1 MKDEQ
6 NSRDKGM
13 QELLRRAQV
22 PAGGE
27 NSTPDTKGP
36 KSSEPK
42 QTKKKTDASLAAEA
56 DSSAMDDS
64 AEKAFKRLT
73 DWDDNESVNV
83 SLRTIIGGDVLAG
96 RWFRR
101 HLTFLLFLVFL
112 AILYVTNRY
121 AYQKEMIDNRKLTLA
136 LEDRRLRAVVAT
148 SNLTEYTRRS
158 NISEQLPDT
167 TLRSSSKPFYYIQSK

>member
-6 NSRDKGM
+6 NSLDQGM
-13 QELLRRAQV
+13 EELLRRAEH
-22 PAGGE
+22 PMAA
-27 NSTPDTKGP
+27 SSDTKEGQLP
-36 KSSEPK
+36 KLDHK
-42 QTKKKTDASLAAEA
+42 QTKKKQLPLSEQGAEKNA
-56 DSSAMDDS
+56 VDEKAK
-64 AEKAFKRLT
+64 KAFKRLT
-73 DWDDNESVNV
+73 GWDDNESVNV

-96 RWFRR
+96 RWFRQ

-136 LEDRRLRAVVAT
+136 LEDRRLRSVVAT

-158 NISEQLPDT
+158 NISVQLTDS
-167 TLRSSSKPFYYIQSK
+167 TLQSSSKPFYYIQSN

>member
-13 QELLRRAQV
+13 QELLRRAQHSV
-22 PAGGE
+22 E
-27 NSTPDTKGP
+27 KEVSTPVAQEP
-36 KSSEPK
+36 KSSVN
-42 QTKKKTDASLAAEA
+42 TKTTKIA
-56 DSSAMDDS
+56 DDS
-64 AEKAFKRLT
+64 PEAETDQSSMDEKAKKAFKRLT
-73 DWDDNESVNV
+73 GWDDNESVNV

-96 RWFRR
+96 QWFRR
-101 HLTFLLFLVFL
+101 HLTFLLFLVLL